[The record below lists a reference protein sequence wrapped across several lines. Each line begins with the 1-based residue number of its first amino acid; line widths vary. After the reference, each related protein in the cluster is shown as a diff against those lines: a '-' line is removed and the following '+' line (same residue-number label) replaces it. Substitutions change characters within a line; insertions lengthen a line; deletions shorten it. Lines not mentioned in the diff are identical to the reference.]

1 MEVSKK
7 AIFYMPEID
16 NLASIIKLST
26 KSYIEQNLV
35 FFLQGQSGLWKKKN
49 YSELWLEPADQQ
61 GFNDQAKKSF

>member
-16 NLASIIKLST
+16 SLASIIKLST
-26 KSYIEQNLV
+26 KNYIEQNLV

-49 YSELWLEPADQQ
+49 YSELWLEP
-61 GFNDQAKKSF
+61 GWPTRF